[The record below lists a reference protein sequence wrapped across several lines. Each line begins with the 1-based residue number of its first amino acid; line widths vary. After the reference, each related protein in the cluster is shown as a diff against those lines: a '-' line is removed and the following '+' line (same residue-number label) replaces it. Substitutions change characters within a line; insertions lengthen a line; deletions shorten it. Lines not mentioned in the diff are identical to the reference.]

1 MEKDEEYN
9 EYIIKLSET
18 EFNYICELLEELYK
32 SLSKLPKKFRTPKFY
47 TLENLIN
54 NIFSK

>member
-18 EFNYICELLEELYK
+18 EFNYICELLEEVYK
-32 SLSKLPKKFRTPKFY
+32 SLNKLPKKFRTIKFY
-47 TLENLIN
+47 TLENLVKN
-54 NIFSK
+54 VFNK

>member
-1 MEKDEEYN
+1 MKKDKEYN
-9 EYIIKLSET
+9 EYIIKLTEP

-32 SLSKLPKKFRTPKFY
+32 NLSKLPKKFRTYKFY